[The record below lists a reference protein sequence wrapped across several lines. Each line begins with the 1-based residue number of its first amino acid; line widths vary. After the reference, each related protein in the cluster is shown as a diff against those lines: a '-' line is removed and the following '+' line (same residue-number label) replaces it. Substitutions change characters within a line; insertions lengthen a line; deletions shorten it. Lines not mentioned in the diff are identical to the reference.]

1 MAAAN
6 DDVKISSYNKL
17 TNDYNTKIYILLEE
31 SAQIKSYLS
40 NFKSK

>member
-6 DDVKISSYNKL
+6 DDVKISSYNKV
-17 TNDYNTKIYILLEE
+17 TNDYNTKKILLEE
-31 SAQIKSYLS
+31 SAQIKSYLT

>member
-6 DDVKISSYNKL
+6 DDVKISSYNKV
-17 TNDYNTKIYILLEE
+17 TNDYNTKKVLEE

>member
-6 DDVKISSYNKL
+6 DDVKISSYNKV
-17 TNDYNTKIYILLEE
+17 TNDYNTNKFITGRV
-31 SAQIKSYLS
+31 SAQTKTYLS